1 MRKDYP
7 FNFVEDETD
16 PCREVMETPMTLAYA
31 PPEYF
36 FPQDEQ
42 PEAEKKESRLVQ
54 CPECGLFYERAKND
68 RCPRCLKEKPR

>member
-7 FNFVEDETD
+7 FHFAEDEAD
-16 PCREVMETPMTLAYA
+16 SLREVMETPMTLAYA

-42 PEAEKKESRLVQ
+42 PETEKKENGS
-54 CPECGLFYERAKND
+54 FSA